1 MAKVNENMTIK
12 EILTVL
18 PDSAPIFYEFGMH
31 CLGCPV
37 ASGEALKDAAAA
49 HGVSATDLV
58 AKLNEFAA
66 TQA

>member
-1 MAKVNENMTIK
+1 MAKINENMTIK

-37 ASGEALKDAAAA
+37 SSGEALKDAAAV
-49 HGVSATDLV
+49 HGINVAELL
-58 AKLNEFAA
+58 AKLNAFAE
-66 TQA
+66 QA

>member
-1 MAKVNENMTIK
+1 MAKINENMTIK

-37 ASGEALKDAAAA
+37 SSGEALKDAAAA
-49 HGVSATDLV
+49 HGINAADLL
-58 AKLNEFAA
+58 AKLNSFAEQ
-66 TQA
+66 QA

>member
-49 HGVSATDLV
+49 HGINAAELL
-58 AKLNEFAA
+58 AKLNASAE
-66 TQA
+66 QA

>member
-1 MAKVNENMTIK
+1 MAKINENMTIK

-37 ASGEALKDAAAA
+37 SSGEALKDAAAV
-49 HGVSATDLV
+49 HGINAAELL
-58 AKLNEFAA
+58 AKLNAFAE
-66 TQA
+66 QA

>member
-1 MAKVNENMTIK
+1 MAKINENMTIK

-18 PDSAPIFYEFGMH
+18 PDSAPVFYEFGMH

-49 HGVSATDLV
+49 HGVNADELV
-58 AKLNEFAA
+58 AKLNAFAA
-66 TQA
+66 QNA